1 MTPTPQCLSHMRHL
15 LSLVPDASALD
26 LRRIAGYLS
35 WLVWAMGWPTFV
47 ATHILQRETLWLQW
61 MDRNQLL
68 NKPRTLGIRAR
79 SLLVYVDTTPSSFG
93 VYVASR
99 PPQRI
104 YQPFTDQ
111 VPIAVAEMTT
121 AILTLIWCGARLR
134 QPTSITLATDSSIV
148 YCSLHRQRIYLT
160 FKFLVTSFVCT
171 LD

>member
-1 MTPTPQCLSHMRHL
+1 MRHL

-47 ATHILQRETLWLQW
+47 ATHILQRETFWLQW
-61 MDRNQLL
+61 MDRHQLL
-68 NKPRTLGIRAR
+68 TKPRTLGIRAR
-79 SLLVYVDTTPSSFG
+79 SLMVYVDATPSSFG